1 MMKPFSTYMEVQK
14 VHVEAWGMHAVWL
27 RRDGLTLK
35 KAGERLGVGRERL
48 RQLESRGLRQEMA
61 EAR

>member
-1 MMKPFSTYMEVQK
+1 
-14 VHVEAWGMHAVWL
+14 MHAVWL